1 MKSHEIYEPLQYLS
15 CCDGIGA
22 VHVAWQQLGW
32 EVPDNRRNSK
42 QGPVNPGLPGRTAT
56 NGARRT
62 RNSPAARPAKKKK
75 R

>member
-1 MKSHEIYEPLQYLS
+1 MKSHEIHEPLQYLS

-32 EVPDNRRNSK
+32 EVPVKRRNSK
-42 QGPVNPGLPGRTAT
+42 RGLVNRGLPGRTST
-56 NGARRT
+56 NSARRT
-62 RNSPAARPAKKKK
+62 RNSPALGPAKKKK